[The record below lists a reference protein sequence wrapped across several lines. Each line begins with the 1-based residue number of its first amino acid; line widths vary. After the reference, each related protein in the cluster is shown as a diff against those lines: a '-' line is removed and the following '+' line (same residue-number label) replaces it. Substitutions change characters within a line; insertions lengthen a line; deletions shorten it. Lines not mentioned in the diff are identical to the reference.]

1 MESLFDDVMQ
11 YLAKEQPEDLEKLVC
26 YADRQLP
33 LYKLYSLESVIS
45 RALSERLWMKSGA
58 YLVIQPTEAL
68 KVIYLNTGKL
78 I

>member
-1 MESLFDDVMQ
+1 MTDIVVEESLFEDVKQ

-45 RALSERLWMKSGA
+45 RALSERVWMN
-58 YLVIQPTEAL
+58 QAL
-68 KVIYLNTGKL
+68 IL
-78 I
+78 